1 LKKTIQKISR
11 ELYWKPR
18 YRLAERIWR
27 LTGIDLMTFK
37 ALEKLR
43 DAHAG
48 KRVVVMGN
56 GPSLSRIDFDDLKG
70 EITFASN
77 KIFLAFD
84 KTDWRPT
91 YYSVEDD
98 LVIIQNIGKLR
109 SKIDPASTVLMPYI
123 CKVYESDLYADV
135 FFGYSFRKIFDR
147 KQHFG
152 TNAFDE
158 IYNGFSIVYTQIQL
172 AMFMGAS
179 EIALIGVDFS
189 FSTSAEN
196 RKDNELVG
204 NGEVNH
210 FLPNYRKVG
219 ERWNLPHLDRQR
231 LAFALAEEQARAV
244 GVKIYNCTEGSKL
257 DVFERKPFAEFL
269 SGPDGSRYSGG
280 SGVRERPAVS

>member
-1 LKKTIQKISR
+1 MKKTIQKISR

-109 SKIDPASTVLMPYI
+109 SKIDP
-123 CKVYESDLYADV
+123 
-135 FFGYSFRKIFDR
+135 
-147 KQHFG
+147 
-152 TNAFDE
+152 
-158 IYNGFSIVYTQIQL
+158 
-172 AMFMGAS
+172 
-179 EIALIGVDFS
+179 
-189 FSTSAEN
+189 
-196 RKDNELVG
+196 
-204 NGEVNH
+204 
-210 FLPNYRKVG
+210 
-219 ERWNLPHLDRQR
+219 
-231 LAFALAEEQARAV
+231 
-244 GVKIYNCTEGSKL
+244 
-257 DVFERKPFAEFL
+257 
-269 SGPDGSRYSGG
+269 
-280 SGVRERPAVS
+280 PAPS